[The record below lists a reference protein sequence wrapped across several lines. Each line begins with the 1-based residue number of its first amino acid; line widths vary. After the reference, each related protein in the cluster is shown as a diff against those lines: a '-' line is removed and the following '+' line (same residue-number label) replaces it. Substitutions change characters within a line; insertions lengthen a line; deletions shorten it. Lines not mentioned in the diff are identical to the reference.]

1 MLESPDDSVS
11 VEKAASN
18 EMLNVLK
25 YNAASDEASC
35 LSATHP
41 HVHERSASMHDPVRR
56 RSAKDFALG
65 LPTLRAESQAAVTH
79 HTLL

>member
-35 LSATHP
+35 PSAACAALRWTTLCAASCALSYAL
-41 HVHERSASMHDPVRR
+41 RVR
-56 RSAKDFALG
+56 
-65 LPTLRAESQAAVTH
+65 LR
-79 HTLL
+79 

>member
-1 MLESPDDSVS
+1 MLESPDEKVS
-11 VEKAASN
+11 VEKLASN

-35 LSATHP
+35 LSATHT

-56 RSAKDFALG
+56 RSAKDFVFALG
-65 LPTLRAESQAAVTH
+65 LP
-79 HTLL
+79 